1 LSAPATTAANG
12 KSRAATGLG
21 ILAAGGARNAHGF
34 VQTRVDRGLQRDIE
48 SRLQR
53 RSTGGRRAV
62 SARRAVQRLPVMSF
76 SGRRTRQGGA
86 VSVFAAIAV
95 GAALSA
101 LALAI
106 DVGRLYAAQ
115 RDLQRITDLA
125 ALDAARVAGG
135 CLGLPDD
142 PATAAYNEV
151 LSSIAR
157 NSKRSTGVDTDQ
169 VEIGSE
175 AIADG
180 GLRVFQPSLS
190 ASRNAVRVSL
200 RRPAPTRLLPLMPTP
215 GALRA
220 VAAAQS
226 RPSASIHVGSILL
239 STNPTGLNRYLS
251 QILSGRADAL
261 NIDAFGYNSLADATV
276 PLDQVFPPD
285 GSDGGTRPDEVP
297 VAGLFRNM
305 ADALFDIGN
314 SAAGNVARQLADAT
328 NNQVR
333 INPEDILSIG
343 DDVAGDTPQV
353 NVAQLTLLATQ
364 AASESAAIELLYRL
378 PAPFGDVVPEVRII
392 DPGEIAE
399 LTPQEDG
406 NSERFASNSQALINA
421 DVRFRSALLGTE
433 IRLPVWLQLAQATAA
448 VTDIECARSG
458 QPDDIVTVDAR
469 SSAARIGI
477 GLFPDINVPSPQA
490 EPVALVDSAIGAGLL
505 GIPAPV
511 RVRIMAAAIAD
522 VPSGRSELV
531 FRGPFPSEPQ
541 SIGGSD
547 RQPLS
552 SAVNQLARDLQLSIE
567 IEPLGAGGK
576 PLAGL
581 LDPVLAAAID
591 LARAPLEQALRTS
604 IAEAL
609 AGTID
614 PLLAEVLGSAG
625 LSVGT
630 ADVQIID
637 VTGREPQLFIR

>member
-1 LSAPATTAANG
+1 
-12 KSRAATGLG
+12 
-21 ILAAGGARNAHGF
+21 
-34 VQTRVDRGLQRDIE
+34 
-48 SRLQR
+48 
-53 RSTGGRRAV
+53 
-62 SARRAVQRLPVMSF
+62 MSF
-76 SGRRTRQGGA
+76 RSRPAKQGGA

-135 CLGLPDD
+135 CLGMPAD
-142 PATAAYNEV
+142 PSTAAYNEV
-151 LSSIAR
+151 LSSITR
-157 NSKRSTGVDTDQ
+157 NSKRSTGVAADQ

-175 AIADG
+175 AVADG
-180 GLRVFQPSLS
+180 GLRMFQPALS
-190 ASRNAVRVSL
+190 SARNAVRVSL

-215 GALRA
+215 AALRA

-226 RPSASIHVGSILL
+226 RPSASIHVGSTLL

-261 NIDAFGYNSLADATV
+261 NIDAFGYNSLADAAV

-285 GSDGGTRPDEVP
+285 DTDGTRQDEVP
-297 VAGLFRNM
+297 VAGMFRNM
-305 ADALFDIGN
+305 AEALFDLGN

-328 NNQVR
+328 NNQIR

-343 DDVAGDTPQV
+343 EDVTGDAPQV

-364 AASESAAIELLYRL
+364 AASESAAVELLYRL
-378 PAPFGDVVPEVRII
+378 PPPFGDTVPEVRII
-392 DPGEIAE
+392 DPGQIAE
-399 LTPQEDG
+399 LTPQETADPD
-406 NSERFASNSQALINA
+406 SFASNSQALINA
-421 DVRFRSALLGTE
+421 DVRFRSELLNTE
-433 IRLPVWLQLAQATAA
+433 IRLPVWLQLAQATAV

-458 QPDDIVTVDAR
+458 QPEDIVTVDAR

-477 GLFPDINVPSPQA
+477 GVFPDINAPSPQA
-490 EPVALVDSAIGAGLL
+490 EPAVLVDSAVGAGLL

-511 RVRIMAAAIAD
+511 RVRVMAAAITD
-522 VPSGRSELV
+522 IPSGRSELV
-531 FRGPFPSEPQ
+531 IPGPFPSDPQ

-547 RQPLS
+547 RRPLS
-552 SAVNQLARDLQLSIE
+552 SAVNQLARDLQFSIE
-567 IEPLGAGGK
+567 IEPLGASGE

-581 LDPVLAAAID
+581 LNPLLAAAID
-591 LARAPLEQALRTS
+591 LARAPLEQALRTG

-630 ADVQIID
+630 ADVQVMD
-637 VTGREPQLFIR
+637 VVGREPQLFIR

>member
-1 LSAPATTAANG
+1 MS
-12 KSRAATGLG
+12 
-21 ILAAGGARNAHGF
+21 F
-34 VQTRVDRGLQRDIE
+34 
-48 SRLQR
+48 
-53 RSTGGRRAV
+53 RSRRAK
-62 SARRAVQRLPVMSF
+62 
-76 SGRRTRQGGA
+76 QGGA

-135 CLGLPDD
+135 CLGVPAD

-151 LSSIAR
+151 LSSITR
-157 NSKRSTGVDTDQ
+157 NSKRSTGVAADQ

-175 AIADG
+175 AVADG

-190 ASRNAVRVSL
+190 SARNAVRVSL

-215 GALRA
+215 AALRA

-226 RPSASIHVGSILL
+226 RPSASVHVGSTLV

-261 NIDAFGYNSLADATV
+261 NIDAFGYNSLADAAV

-285 GSDGGTRPDEVP
+285 ETGDGTRPDEVP
-297 VAGLFRNM
+297 VAGMFRNI
-305 ADALFDIGN
+305 AEALFDLGN
-314 SAAGNVARQLADAT
+314 STAGNVARQLADAT
-328 NNQVR
+328 NNQIR

-343 DDVAGDTPQV
+343 EDVTGDAPQI

-378 PAPFGDVVPEVRII
+378 PPPFGDTVPEVRII

-399 LTPQEDG
+399 LTPQETAGPD
-406 NSERFASNSQALINA
+406 SFASNSQALINA
-421 DVRFRSALLGTE
+421 DVRFRSDLLNTE
-433 IRLPVWLQLAQATAA
+433 IRLPVWLQLAQATAV

-458 QPDDIVTVDAR
+458 QPEDIVTVDAR

-477 GLFPDINVPSPQA
+477 GVFPDINAPSPQA
-490 EPVALVDSAIGAGLL
+490 EPAVLVDSTIGAGLL

-511 RVRIMAAAIAD
+511 RVRVMAAAIAD
-522 VPSGRSELV
+522 IPSGRSELV
-531 FRGPFPSEPQ
+531 IPGPFPSDPQ
-541 SIGGSD
+541 PIGGSD
-547 RQPLS
+547 RRPLS
-552 SAVNQLARDLQLSIE
+552 SAVNQLARDLQFSIE
-567 IEPLGAGGK
+567 IEPLGASGE

-581 LDPVLAAAID
+581 LNPVLAAAIN

-614 PLLAEVLGSAG
+614 PLLMEVLGSAG

-630 ADVQIID
+630 ADVQVMD
-637 VTGREPQLFIR
+637 VVGREPQLFIR